1 MDLWIFLDTKKT
13 GWCICGTAHT
23 FILQAEDR
31 RNICAQQWVRNVCLV
46 WQWWALKMI
55 FVNIFPIMT
64 SLISLLQRELGRC
77 LSLRTSPLDNVR
89 GYVSLNF
96 NNVCARML
104 VCFEWRFFFSLP
116 RYVEKGLL
124 CRACAWWPG
133 PQEILK
139 RHCRQCKLSS
149 RILAIN
155 TERAVIWSVS
165 KCKLSLICW
174 NFVMRGTINH
184 WCRNGWPDEAV
195 CHPWIC
201 WSIGDTD
208 IDSWRVG
215 NKISAVLTSI
225 GRSERAIWIIVHILQ
240 HTTRIA
246 LFLDCLPLVRGL

>member
-1 MDLWIFLDTKKT
+1 MEKYTVLWIFKWNYGVWGDWWKTLMDLWIFLDTKKT

-104 VCFEWRFFFSLP
+104 VCFEWRFFFHSQDMS
-116 RYVEKGLL
+116 RRASFAGL
-124 CRACAWWPG
+124 
-133 PQEILK
+133 
-139 RHCRQCKLSS
+139 
-149 RILAIN
+149 
-155 TERAVIWSVS
+155 
-165 KCKLSLICW
+165 
-174 NFVMRGTINH
+174 
-184 WCRNGWPDEAV
+184 
-195 CHPWIC
+195 
-201 WSIGDTD
+201 
-208 IDSWRVG
+208 
-215 NKISAVLTSI
+215 
-225 GRSERAIWIIVHILQ
+225 VHGG
-240 HTTRIA
+240 
-246 LFLDCLPLVRGL
+246 RGLKKF